1 MFPGGMNRFN
11 LPMRP
16 TMSPGGYRPWHFG
29 NSLTKNTYNLN
40 VFQQPPMMSHHHY
53 DGGWGGLKN
62 LFLAQTIIGGFN
74 QLFGSVGQ
82 FGMQMGWWG
91 SPQMQQSGFMPGL
104 SGTPGTQVTSGTQL
118 SSRSTTIDNL
128 TKFYGEYTWID
139 QDGKYVAQDKD
150 GNTLSFSSFAEA
162 QEYMNKH
169 SSVKGSAQKDVD
181 TATKQK
187 EAVAFLRHPDVVAS
201 GAEIGITNDGY
212 RITYT
217 KDGETVTKDVSTI
230 TEAYAELGIDPSKK
244 AEDRG
249 KTTTGQEQSPE
260 DLGDTTTGNGQTPE
274 ELAALD
280 AFNSR
285 SDLNGAQL
293 EYTTDGK
300 LILTKPDGTAVEV
313 DSIDSAMKELGIST
327 NADPTEVVKDG
338 GTGKGRFTFPE
349 LPNSSYSWGR
359 LAADQR
365 QSYEGRTVEDLA
377 SQLLKENPK
386 LGMDKDALIEAL
398 KKANPTAISDGKVV
412 NASKLDLPIQKTFI
426 AQQDPHVLSN
436 DQQFVATDKSA
447 WEVVTDGPNDHLNE
461 KYFDNSTEGQI
472 KLNESGQKY
481 TIEFIQNEDTGER
494 IKAQKQEDGT
504 IKISVDDG
512 KTYSVKLEDFLNNP
526 SAYDVQITKKD
537 SFLDRRVKSMAE
549 SNMD

>member
-1 MFPGGMNRFN
+1 
-11 LPMRP
+11 
-16 TMSPGGYRPWHFG
+16 
-29 NSLTKNTYNLN
+29 
-40 VFQQPPMMSHHHY
+40 
-53 DGGWGGLKN
+53 
-62 LFLAQTIIGGFN
+62 
-74 QLFGSVGQ
+74 
-82 FGMQMGWWG
+82 
-91 SPQMQQSGFMPGL
+91 
-104 SGTPGTQVTSGTQL
+104 
-118 SSRSTTIDNL
+118 
-128 TKFYGEYTWID
+128 
-139 QDGKYVAQDKD
+139 
-150 GNTLSFSSFAEA
+150 
-162 QEYMNKH
+162 
-169 SSVKGSAQKDVD
+169 
-181 TATKQK
+181 
-187 EAVAFLRHPDVVAS
+187 
-201 GAEIGITNDGY
+201 
-212 RITYT
+212 
-217 KDGETVTKDVSTI
+217 
-230 TEAYAELGIDPSKK
+230 
-244 AEDRG
+244 
-249 KTTTGQEQSPE
+249 
-260 DLGDTTTGNGQTPE
+260 
-274 ELAALD
+274 
-280 AFNSR
+280 
-285 SDLNGAQL
+285 
-293 EYTTDGK
+293 
-300 LILTKPDGTAVEV
+300 
-313 DSIDSAMKELGIST
+313 
-327 NADPTEVVKDG
+327 
-338 GTGKGRFTFPE
+338 TFPE